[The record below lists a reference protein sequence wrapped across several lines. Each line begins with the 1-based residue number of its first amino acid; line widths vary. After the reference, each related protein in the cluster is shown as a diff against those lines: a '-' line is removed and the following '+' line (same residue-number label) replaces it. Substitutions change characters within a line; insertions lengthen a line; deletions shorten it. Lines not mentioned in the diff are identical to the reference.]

1 MAPTVQRGNLMRVY
15 RNVQDLVGN
24 TPVVEISRIYIPNSC
39 RIFAKLE
46 HLNPGGSVK
55 DRLGLSLIEDAEQ
68 SGNLLPGGT
77 IIEPTAGNTGIGLA
91 LAAIGKGYNV
101 VFVVPEKFSLEKQ
114 ALMRAL
120 GAEVVNSKSELGMRG
135 AIEKARELVLKTS
148 GAFSPSQFSNPANP
162 ATYMKTL
169 GPELWRD
176 LDGQIDI
183 FVAGA
188 GSGGTFM
195 GTAQFLK
202 ERNSNVKTV
211 IVEPEGSILNG
222 GPAGSHI
229 TEGIGM
235 EFLPDY
241 MDPSYFD
248 AIHTVRDEDAFMQLR
263 SLAKHEGL
271 LVGSSSGA
279 AFHGALLEAET
290 AKAGSHIVTIF
301 PDSSERYLSRNIYDL
316 FKGSE

>member
-1 MAPTVQRGNLMRVY
+1 MKVYGSVQE
-15 RNVQDLVGN
+15 LVGN
-24 TPVVEISRIYIPNSC
+24 TPVVEISRIHIPNNC

-46 HLNPGGSVK
+46 YLNPGGSVK
-55 DRLGLSLIEDAEQ
+55 DRLGLTLIKDAEQ
-68 SGNLLPGGT
+68 SGSLLPGGT

-91 LAAIGKGYNV
+91 LGAIGKGYHV

-114 ALMRAL
+114 TLMRAL
-120 GAEVVNSKSELGMRG
+120 GAGIINTPTELGMRG
-135 AIEKARELVLKTS
+135 AIEKAKELVLQTP

-176 LDGQIDI
+176 LDGEIDV

-195 GTAQFLK
+195 GTSEFLK
-202 ERNSNVKTV
+202 ERNPGVKTV
-211 IVEPEGSILNG
+211 VVEPEGSILNG
-222 GPAGSHI
+222 SAAGSHV

-241 MDPSYFD
+241 MDPTYFD

-263 SLAKHEGL
+263 SLAKNEGL

-279 AFHGALLEAET
+279 AFYGSLREAET

-301 PDSSERYLSRNIYDL
+301 PDSSERYLSQNIYDL
-316 FKGSE
+316 FKGSD